1 MIMVRKSKKN
11 IKQKYSL
18 ILWLFTILFLV
29 LAILNL
35 IFVHPVP
42 AIFYALLC
50 LLYLPAVNFFLASTI
65 GFTIPIW
72 VKITLGLMVLWAT
85 LAVGDLMEMFEAW
98 MLN

>member
-1 MIMVRKSKKN
+1 MIIKSKN
-11 IKQKYSL
+11 INKQKYSL

-50 LLYLPAVNFFLASTI
+50 LLYLPAVGFFRASTLK
-65 GFTIPIW
+65 FTIPFWI
-72 VKITLGLMVLWAT
+72 KITFGLMVLWAT